1 MGGAEPS
8 PFLAVQQA
16 HLVSEARRLTA
27 GGTPVVEEA
36 RGGGRGCYR
45 TDLRRALAMV
55 VGLRCLS
62 LRRRRCRRTR
72 WLCNLDKMC
81 KLAKLLGKAAV
92 LSIPN
97 CTLSWV
103 RAGAPPPSSSASLCN
118 QRFMARSPTNAGKSP
133 SRHAAFWFQF
143 GSHAVSIPRPRARA
157 ARWIAARC
165 RVTTPSLG
173 VDRVPA
179 R

>member
-8 PFLAVQQA
+8 PFLAVEQA

-45 TDLRRALAMV
+45 TDLCRALAMV

-62 LRRRRCRRTR
+62 LRRRRRRRTR

-92 LSIPN
+92 LSILSKLHTVLGARGRSAAVEFCKPLQPAVHGEFSHRRGEISQSPRGLLVPVRLA
-97 CTLSWV
+97 CRIHPASASTRSALDRRTLS
-103 RAGAPPPSSSASLCN
+103 RAHAQPG
-118 QRFMARSPTNAGKSP
+118 
-133 SRHAAFWFQF
+133 SR
-143 GSHAVSIPRPRARA
+143 
-157 ARWIAARC
+157 
-165 RVTTPSLG
+165 
-173 VDRVPA
+173 
-179 R
+179 